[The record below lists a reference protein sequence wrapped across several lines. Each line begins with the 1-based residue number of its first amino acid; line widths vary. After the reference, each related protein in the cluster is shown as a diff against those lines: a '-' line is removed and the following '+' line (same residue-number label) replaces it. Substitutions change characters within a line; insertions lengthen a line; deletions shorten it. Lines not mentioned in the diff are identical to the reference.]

1 MIANKSDK
9 WIPEIFYEEKPD
21 GVTQGLP
28 FVKIPNGRS
37 MPSSI
42 FLCGVEDALDE
53 EVEKDVAVFMYCNMS
68 YLKDRLDEETIN
80 KIRTA
85 LGLKPLNIAVEE
97 GKKITDKINSN
108 VEKTL
113 E

>member
-1 MIANKSDK
+1 MQSIYAFNK
-9 WIPEIFYEEKPD
+9 
-21 GVTQGLP
+21 TQESNYYLGISQINER
-28 FVKIPNGRS
+28 FK
-37 MPSSI
+37 
-42 FLCGVEDALDE
+42 DALMFHG
-53 EVEKDVAVFMYCNMS
+53 KDH
-68 YLKDRLDEETIN
+68 KERLDEETIN

-97 GKKITDKINSN
+97 GKKITNKINSN